1 MTLTRNNAYIKIISL
16 ILAVIT
22 AFSALTVS
30 NGVVAEAAS
39 KPSQAYTAVKKAYG
53 KSFPLSSKNR
63 IKGKKR
69 IMGVRTSYLSSYYAA
84 SKTSGK
90 KNAKKEYLIMIAE
103 VKDKD
108 DVKNVKS
115 QLSKFKKNE
124 EASMQNYLSD
134 KGKKLFKNCKI
145 GSVGSYVYIV
155 MLDTSSNKKAVKA
168 IKKTL
173 G

>member
-1 MTLTRNNAYIKIISL
+1 MTLTKNNSYIKIISVL
-16 ILAVIT
+16 LALIT
-22 AFSALTVS
+22 AFSAFTISGGLT
-30 NGVVAEAAS
+30 AEAAS
-39 KPSQAYTAVKKAYG
+39 KPSQAYSAVKKAYG
-53 KSFPLSSKNR
+53 DSFPLSSKNR

-69 IMGVRTSYLSSYYAA
+69 VMGVRTSYLNSYYAA

-103 VKDKD
+103 VKDKN
-108 DVKNVKS
+108 DVKKVKS
-115 QLSKFKKNE
+115 QLDKFKKNE
-124 EASMQNYLSD
+124 EASMQNYLSE

-155 MLDTSSNKKAVKA
+155 MIDTSSNKKAVKA